1 VRVNSLL
8 EINLVNDLTVDL
20 LFSFSQC
27 LSLFLSVCLYMC
39 VSVRAKKMKNY
50 LSELDEIW
58 YEYLLRYVIEVV
70 EFWRHLT
77 LTFDH
82 KS

>member
-1 VRVNSLL
+1 V
-8 EINLVNDLTVDL
+8 
-20 LFSFSQC
+20 
-27 LSLFLSVCLYMC
+27 
-39 VSVRAKKMKNY
+39 KNY